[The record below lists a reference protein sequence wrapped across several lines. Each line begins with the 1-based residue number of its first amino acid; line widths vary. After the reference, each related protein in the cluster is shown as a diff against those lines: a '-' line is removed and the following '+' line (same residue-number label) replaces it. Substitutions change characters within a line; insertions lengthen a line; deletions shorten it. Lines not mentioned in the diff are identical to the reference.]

1 MVDGDSHRCEKF
13 RSFGVVVAISR
24 GEVITKRRSFDS
36 DLNYWVTLLYIPT
49 VLRTVGEF
57 RVRIFP
63 MAMEVSAPLF
73 YPLTG
78 SKSVKPVRSDFLK
91 FCGDRPK
98 TSASSFV
105 VCFFVLFSSF

>member
-1 MVDGDSHRCEKF
+1 M
-13 RSFGVVVAISR
+13 VAISR

-78 SKSVKPVRSDFLK
+78 SKSAKPVRSDFLK
-91 FCGDRPK
+91 
-98 TSASSFV
+98 SFDF
-105 VCFFVLFSSF
+105 FFVSLHVLRIKSAVFRLRF